1 MLFCHV
7 LRQAYLQRDETCILE
22 RTVSRPRSRSGTQ
35 GTKFLMRVDATQ
47 YHSSPT
53 QRWSLWCGLL
63 IVGFAVDLG
72 GGAQHPAQQATPPS
86 QSQPVPFSH
95 NLHREVGLVCAY
107 CHFETTAESEV
118 VIPAV
123 DTCMTCHGS
132 VKTESPAIQKLAT
145 YHRDQLP
152 VPWVKSHALPKYVWF
167 SHQGHHQNAALTCAA
182 CHTQAAGDHAVI
194 DKPPTSM
201 EFCMDCHAEQDAPIG
216 CSACHLPLL

>member
-1 MLFCHV
+1 MLCGKPTSKGAKPV
-7 LRQAYLQRDETCILE
+7 SLNAPRRDLDLE
-22 RTVSRPRSRSGTQ
+22 AGPWVQ
-35 GTKFLMRVDATQ
+35 KFFVRVDTTQ
-47 YHSSPT
+47 YHSS
-53 QRWSLWCGLL
+53 QMKQWSIWYVLL

-72 GGAQHPAQQATPPS
+72 GGARHPAQQATPPS

-123 DTCMTCHGS
+123 DTCMACHVS
-132 VKTESPAIQKLAT
+132 VKLESPSIQKLAS

-182 CHTQAAGDHAVI
+182 CHTQAAGDHAVV

-201 EFCMDCHAEQDAPIG
+201 EFCMDCHAEQNAPIG